1 MKSGISSEMG
11 EAGKGSVIKER
22 LKGLCVSNGWSYGVF
37 WRFDQRN
44 SM

>member
-1 MKSGISSEMG
+1 MVLDSAMG
-11 EAGKGSVIKER
+11 EAGKSSVIRET
-22 LKGLCVSNGWSYGVF
+22 LESLCVSNGWSYGVF